1 MRKIIFYLSA
11 FWFPLVL
18 FLFGLTIYF
27 GLNLNLQFI
36 SSSKKED
43 FLIQLLATLIGVG
56 ISIFVA
62 EGFKEIEQRKR
73 IKKSF
78 GLLKLVTIKYICNF
92 SENLF
97 QTLSQYNDISDIQHA
112 ESLLRIVENFNQ
124 LALTFDKSLFQIAY
138 SAEFL
143 DSIKSDDQFNK
154 ISWSLSE
161 ILNITTQLSLNAINA
176 QQILQTPAEFKNK
189 KYQKYA
195 IIKSKEIRDN
205 LKTTITILNKYI
217 ERLEG
222 EIDFLFQNTGAKYSE
237 FDRQL

>member
-1 MRKIIFYLSA
+1 M
-11 FWFPLVL
+11 
-18 FLFGLTIYF
+18 
-27 GLNLNLQFI
+27 
-36 SSSKKED
+36 
-43 FLIQLLATLIGVG
+43 
-56 ISIFVA
+56 
-62 EGFKEIEQRKR
+62 
-73 IKKSF
+73 
-78 GLLKLVTIKYICNF
+78 
-92 SENLF
+92 
-97 QTLSQYNDISDIQHA
+97 
-112 ESLLRIVENFNQ
+112 LRIVENFNQ